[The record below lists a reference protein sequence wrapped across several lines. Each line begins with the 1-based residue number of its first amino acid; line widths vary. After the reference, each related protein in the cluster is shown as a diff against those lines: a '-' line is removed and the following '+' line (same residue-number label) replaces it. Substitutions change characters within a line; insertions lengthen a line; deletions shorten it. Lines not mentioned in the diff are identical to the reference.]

1 MISASVP
8 DPWLAA
14 AVGAFV
20 LSVLA
25 IALFAVRERRAAP
38 STDAKLDA
46 LAQRMDVNEAKLKE
60 TDHDVRSIKM
70 VVQNLPT
77 KDSIN
82 AIAVDIAK
90 TQGKMET
97 VQASLVVIS
106 KQYDRIEDYLMK
118 TSAETI
124 ASVKAAATKIN
135 GE

>member
-1 MISASVP
+1 MISASLS
-8 DPWLAA
+8 DPWLAFA
-14 AVGAFV
+14 IGIFV
-20 LSVLA
+20 LAVLA
-25 IALFAVRERRAAP
+25 LALFASRERRPAP
-38 STDAKLDA
+38 STNAKLDA
-46 LAQRMDVNEAKLKE
+46 LAARMSVNEAKWKE

-82 AIAVDIAK
+82 SIAVEVAK
-90 TQGKMET
+90 TQGKMEGLQST
-97 VQASLVVIS
+97 LGGLA
-106 KQYDRIEDYLMK
+106 KQCDRIEDYLLK